1 MLNGSGHD
9 RNVDWWALGILIY
22 EMTTGRPPFM
32 NGNHQKLGKL
42 IRTGKII
49 FPDPIKHGIEMSEN
63 LKDLIKK
70 RA

>member
-1 MLNGSGHD
+1 
-9 RNVDWWALGILIY
+9 
-22 EMTTGRPPFM
+22 MTTGRPPFM

-70 RA
+70 VSYRFLNKY